1 MSSTIGPVSLK
12 GGVREDALDTA
23 QAGYPRALE
32 TPEREPEL
40 SASPVMTIQPRRW
53 WAVLDLREVWM
64 RRDLLYLLAW
74 RDVKVRYKQ
83 TVLGAAWAVLQPL
96 LTMVVFTLFF
106 GKLARVPSDGI
117 PYPIFAY
124 AGLLPWTFFS
134 NAVTNGGNSLVNNA
148 ALITKVY
155 FPRMLIPGAAVC
167 AGLVDFG
174 IASLILIGLMAYY
187 GVALSS
193 GAAMVIPLAMLTTM
207 LAVGVGMGMSA
218 LNVKYRDVRHAM
230 PFAIQLWMFA
240 TPIIYPA
247 SLIPSKWR
255 WLLWANPL
263 SGLIEGFRAALF
275 HRAFNW
281 PALAVSTALAMVVL
295 VGSAY
300 VFRQMEREF
309 ADVI

>member
-1 MSSTIGPVSLK
+1 MSLK
-12 GGVREDALDTA
+12 SAVSHGAFDRA
-23 QAGYPRALE
+23 QTEYPQAPE
-32 TPEREPEL
+32 TPERGREL
-40 SASPVMTIQPRRW
+40 PASPVLTIQARRW
-53 WAVLDLREVWM
+53 WAGLDLREVWQ

-83 TVLGAAWAVLQPL
+83 TVLGVAWAVLQPL

-134 NAVTNGGNSLVNNA
+134 NAVTGSGNSLVGNA
-148 ALITKVY
+148 GLITKVY
-155 FPRMLIPGAAVC
+155 FPRMIIPGAAVC

-174 IASLILIGLMAYY
+174 IASLILVGLMAYY
-187 GVALSS
+187 GVALSA
-193 GAAMVIPLAMLTTM
+193 GAVMLIPLAMLTTM
-207 LAVGVGMGMSA
+207 LAIGVGMGMSA

-247 SLIPSKWR
+247 SLIPAKWR

-281 PALAVSTALAMVVL
+281 PALAVSAAVAVVVL
-295 VGSAY
+295 VCSAY
-300 VFRQMEREF
+300 VFKQMEREF